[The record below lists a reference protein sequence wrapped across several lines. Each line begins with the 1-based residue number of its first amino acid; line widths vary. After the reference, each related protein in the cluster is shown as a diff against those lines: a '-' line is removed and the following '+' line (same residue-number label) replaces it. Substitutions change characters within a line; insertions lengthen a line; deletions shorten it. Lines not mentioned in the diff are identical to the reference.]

1 MRRTGPGQVWVKIGR
16 LVLQVETP
24 TPLQDWVDFMDND
37 KLTTLYTQQEL
48 KDWESFKS
56 FPAMQRS
63 RHQKILNAL
72 CIGEQCSYRLNS
84 LFQKIYDLEKLSL
97 EAKEAGEALLD
108 KINPFGFFN
117 RQWNLFNP
125 IKAGGSESM
134 YSLRKRP

>member
-1 MRRTGPGQVWVKIGR
+1 MGFQVMMRRTGPGQVWVKIGR

-48 KDWESFKS
+48 KDSFKS
-56 FPAMQRS
+56 FPAIMQRS

-84 LFQKIYDLEKLSL
+84 LFQKTYDLEKLSSD
-97 EAKEAGEALLD
+97 AKEAG
-108 KINPFGFFN
+108 
-117 RQWNLFNP
+117 
-125 IKAGGSESM
+125 
-134 YSLRKRP
+134 